1 MNFQETRNNFRKKQV
16 SARELT
22 EESLKKAK
30 ERTQRL
36 QDELFLLILEAQ
48 KKGHKAP

>member
-1 MNFQETRNNFRKKQV
+1 MNLSEQIKQTK
-16 SARELT
+16 RD
-22 EESLKKAK
+22 LKKAK

-36 QDELFLLILEAQ
+36 HDELFLLILEAQ